1 MKKSLACTIAAATL
15 LLSATSHADNAPAFV
30 DSKEYKVL
38 LDPSKFASN
47 PSSAASSLLRD
58 LGVRLSQLAFDKTV
72 SGSFSADK
80 RDTVSYY
87 DTAGTCVARNHGYAV
102 RFRQGDDN
110 DVQFK
115 FSHPDEELSA
125 ATDVSGAGKNK
136 SSKLETDIS
145 LAGLQYAHS
154 TKQDP
159 SQGAAPAS
167 ISQLITQ
174 FPGASALSAYK
185 SQALVPVNGLSI
197 TQQEYTGPS
206 SDLGESDAEF
216 TLSLWYVGTSSTPAL
231 AELSFR
237 VDADDDAYFTTP
249 VLQRSQTLSQAI
261 GSLSGWTLSSST
273 GKTAWLYN
281 YRSASYPNG
290 FCNG

>member
-1 MKKSLACTIAAATL
+1 MKKSLACTIAAAAV

-38 LDPSKFASN
+38 LDPGKFASN
-47 PSSAASSLLRD
+47 PSSASSSLLRD
-58 LGVRLSQLAFDKTV
+58 LGARLSQLAFDKTV
-72 SGSFSADK
+72 SGNFSADK

-87 DTAGTCVARNHGYAV
+87 DTAGTCVARNNGYAV
-102 RFRQGDDN
+102 RFRQGDDS

-115 FSHPDEELSA
+115 FSHADEELSA

-145 LAGLQYAHS
+145 PSSLQYAHS

-159 SQGAAPAS
+159 AKSGAPTS
-167 ISQLITQ
+167 VSDLIAQ
-174 FPGASALSAYK
+174 FPGASALSTYK
-185 SQALVPVNGLSI
+185 SQALVAVNGLSI

-206 SDLGESDAEF
+206 SDLGESEAEF

-249 VLQRSQTLSQAI
+249 VLHRSQILLQAI
-261 GSLSGWTLSSST
+261 GSLNGWTLSSSS

>member
-72 SGSFSADK
+72 SGSFSTDK

-87 DTAGTCVARNHGYAV
+87 DTAGTCVARNNGYAV
-102 RFRQGDDN
+102 RFRQGDDS
-110 DVQFK
+110 DIQFK
-115 FSHPDEELSA
+115 FSHADEELSA
-125 ATDVSGAGKNK
+125 FTDVSGAGKNK

-145 LAGLQYAHS
+145 PGSLQYSHS

-159 SQGAAPAS
+159 AKGAPAS
-167 ISQLITQ
+167 VSDLITQ

-206 SDLGESDAEF
+206 SDLGDSDAEF

-237 VDADDDAYFTTP
+237 VDADDDSYFTTP

-261 GSLSGWTLSSST
+261 GSLSGWTLSTSS